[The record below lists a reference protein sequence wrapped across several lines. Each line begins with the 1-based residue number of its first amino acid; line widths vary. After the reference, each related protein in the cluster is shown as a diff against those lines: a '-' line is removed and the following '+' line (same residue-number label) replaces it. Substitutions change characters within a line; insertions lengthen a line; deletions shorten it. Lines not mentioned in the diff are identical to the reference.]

1 MFLGRHR
8 KQAPVLLLLAML
20 VLAGCPA
27 REEKLGKK
35 LVGSWQGSVRVNAKK
50 LEPALTGV
58 DGEVQ
63 LETLVET
70 LEAVQ
75 IKLVFLADGRVEVTS
90 STVDGKTPE
99 ETGQGTW
106 RVLSADEY
114 SLELEMLL
122 EDPLGEDRENRQLR
136 TVQFSDEAHFRI
148 ITGPPGAE
156 DAIVQ
161 QYERQV
167 LSE

>member
-1 MFLGRHR
+1 MHPLGT
-8 KQAPVLLLLAML
+8 ALLFSCLPLRCRGGWRAIRTFNAASGEWRL
-20 VLAGCPA
+20 TA
-27 REEKLGKK
+27 LGKRWFADHEG
-35 LVGSWQGSVRVNAKK
+35 LPEYVIRIPAIFDVHRSGRPNARYEGWFPYE
-50 LEPALTGV
+50 L
-58 DGEVQ
+58 
-63 LETLVET
+63 
-70 LEAVQ
+70 
-75 IKLVFLADGRVEVTS
+75 
-90 STVDGKTPE
+90 
-99 ETGQGTW
+99 
-106 RVLSADEY
+106 
-114 SLELEMLL
+114 LELEMLL

>member
-1 MFLGRHR
+1 
-8 KQAPVLLLLAML
+8 
-20 VLAGCPA
+20 
-27 REEKLGKK
+27 
-35 LVGSWQGSVRVNAKK
+35 
-50 LEPALTGV
+50 
-58 DGEVQ
+58 
-63 LETLVET
+63 VET

-75 IKLVFLADGRVEVTS
+75 IRLAFHADGRVEVTS
-90 STVDGKTPE
+90 TTVDGETPE

-106 RVLSADEY
+106 KVLSADEY

-122 EDPLGEDRENRQLR
+122 ENPPGEDRENRQLR
-136 TVQFSDEAHFRI
+136 TVQFSNEDHFRI